1 MYEQAINYGH
11 IGALN
16 NIGYLNFIK
25 GNFEIAEEWYFR
37 AIDAGYL
44 GAMYNLA
51 ELYEMRE
58 RFEEAKIWYEKARDE
73 AGMSVDDKLRHIEV
87 KKGLVN

>member
-1 MYEQAINYGH
+1 
-11 IGALN
+11 
-16 NIGYLNFIK
+16 
-25 GNFEIAEEWYFR
+25 
-37 AIDAGYL
+37 
-44 GAMYNLA
+44 MYNLA